1 MLLKMSH
8 IVNELLALSPAELDN
23 YAALLR
29 LKLRLSLTSSA
40 AAGACPAG
48 AGDAAFGV
56 VRAEEAATVK
66 AAFDVK
72 IENYE
77 AAVKIK
83 IINEVRTVTDLGLKE
98 AKELV
103 EKAPLMVREG
113 LPKEDVRIK
122 YPGITW
128 SSI

>member
-1 MLLKMSH
+1 MRRSCASSFGSRSH
-8 IVNELLALSPAELDN
+8 PVPPLEPVRPGLGMPPLGSH
-23 YAALLR
+23 
-29 LKLRLSLTSSA
+29 
-40 AAGACPAG
+40 GACPAG

-122 YPGITW
+122 YPGITG